1 MERTLRGVSYL
12 LCSLMKNQEEYDL
25 PWRTTPDRSGV
36 SYLFPDQEPGGRGPP
51 LKNHP
56 QNWSIFK
63 DLNIRKHWCGN
74 VQKLALTH
82 THPHRHAWHEHK
94 KREKSQANWNGNFS
108 KPVKFENLPSEN
120 NCQDA
125 QNQNF
130 HRVLPLNLLKTIKR
144 ETCLI
149 VWTNTSDGLD
159 GETPDCGSL
168 HCLQSVWLTHHVS
181 STWWFTRSVALL
193 CEYGRPQ
200 LNPPHPRVH
209 TFQRE
214 QLLVVSNNQWGKPVL

>member
-12 LCSLMKNQEEYDL
+12 LCSLMKNQEEYDP

-108 KPVKFENLPSEN
+108 KPVKFENSPSEN
-120 NCQDA
+120 NGQDA

-130 HRVLPLNLLKTIKR
+130 HRVLPLNLIQTIKR
-144 ETCLI
+144 RVSLFGQIRQMGLMARRLI
-149 VWTNTSDGLD
+149 VVPRIACRVFGWPTTSFLLG
-159 GETPDCGSL
+159 GSRG
-168 HCLQSVWLTHHVS
+168 Q
-181 STWWFTRSVALL
+181 
-193 CEYGRPQ
+193 
-200 LNPPHPRVH
+200 
-209 TFQRE
+209 
-214 QLLVVSNNQWGKPVL
+214 